1 MQGLA
6 RLLVVYRTKVIFVY
20 FMMQKTSLT
29 LMIYHSSFFFAVV
42 FRRSPKS
49 PSLQRSHRVFFTRT
63 KEKVVKTWSV
73 INLSLT
79 NLAINWGTVKPWL
92 DRLNVTYRFIHF
104 LKDVNQLSQI
114 CIAVICFLSVIRLS
128 ARLTLAIS
136 VASRVNL
143 PYMSYVKTTWLGS
156 KR

>member
-1 MQGLA
+1 M
-6 RLLVVYRTKVIFVY
+6 VY
-20 FMMQKTSLT
+20 Q
-29 LMIYHSSFFFAVV
+29 SSFFFAVV
-42 FRRSPKS
+42 FRRSAKS
-49 PSLQRSHRVFFTRT
+49 TSLQRSHRVFFTRT
-63 KEKVVKTWSV
+63 KEKVVKMWSV

-114 CIAVICFLSVIRLS
+114 CIAVICFLCVIRLS